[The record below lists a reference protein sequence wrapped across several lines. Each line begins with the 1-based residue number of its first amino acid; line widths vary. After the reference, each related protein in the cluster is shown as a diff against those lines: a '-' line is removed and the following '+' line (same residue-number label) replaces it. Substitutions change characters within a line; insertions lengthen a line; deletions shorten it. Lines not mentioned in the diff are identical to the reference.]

1 MLTIR
6 ADILKEKPK
15 KDGSFNI
22 RIRFTH
28 NRKVK
33 RLPTKL
39 YVRKEDLTRSFDFK
53 ENTSIKREVDNLCS
67 ITRRYV
73 LKYLWILSN
82 AQ

>member
-28 NRKVK
+28 NRKVERYQLSFMRQK
-33 RLPTKL
+33 KVHPT
-39 YVRKEDLTRSFDFK
+39 
-53 ENTSIKREVDNLCS
+53 
-67 ITRRYV
+67 
-73 LKYLWILSN
+73 N
-82 AQ
+82 A

>member
-1 MLTIR
+1 MLTVR

-15 KDGSFNI
+15 KDGGFNI

-39 YVRKEDLTRSFDFK
+39 YVTKEGSSDKCVVFIMHS
-53 ENTSIKREVDNLCS
+53 
-67 ITRRYV
+67 
-73 LKYLWILSN
+73 
-82 AQ
+82 

>member
-39 YVRKEDLTRSFDFK
+39 YVRKEDLTRSFDFGK
-53 ENTSIKREVDNLCS
+53 AAVVCPPRAKF
-67 ITRRYV
+67 Y
-73 LKYLWILSN
+73 
-82 AQ
+82 